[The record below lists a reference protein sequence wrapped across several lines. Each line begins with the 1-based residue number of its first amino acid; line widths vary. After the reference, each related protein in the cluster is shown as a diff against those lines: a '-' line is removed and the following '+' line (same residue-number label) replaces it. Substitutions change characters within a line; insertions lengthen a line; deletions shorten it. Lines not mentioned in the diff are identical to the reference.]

1 MKNLSEDTRS
11 LHLDFGFP
19 LLSSWVTQYPTTL
32 TLGPEVLTHKCSV
45 EDRRESD
52 LRQASLSLVEG
63 CGHVATAEGVSTC
76 KWVPMSACGKRG
88 EARGWWKLSLVVSPR
103 SSQDGELQTQQ
114 YRFSRS
120 PSAQWQ
126 PSTRDGQSLR
136 AELHL
141 AGLHSELPCLFKKAG
156 EAKPGAWRVTEGYQG
171 PQQWFFYLQD
181 IHSKNSLLKLVNSDS
196 KKKKKN
202 SDSMGGNQVPASIKN
217 KKWTQKPLGGM
228 YGYVNGATNGVLN
241 SQRGLLRQA

>member
-19 LLSSWVTQYPTTL
+19 LLSRWVTQYPTTL

-52 LRQASLSLVEG
+52 LRQASLSLVRKMWPCSHCRG
-63 CGHVATAEGVSTC
+63 GQHVQVS
-76 KWVPMSACGKRG
+76 GKRG

-171 PQQWFFYLQD
+171 PEQWFFYLQD

-196 KKKKKN
+196 KKKKK
-202 SDSMGGNQVPASIKN
+202 
-217 KKWTQKPLGGM
+217 
-228 YGYVNGATNGVLN
+228 
-241 SQRGLLRQA
+241 